1 MKNSVPEK
9 KISFRVNMIAA
20 LDTEGQIYVSLTQFN
35 TDTDVMLLFLSRLA
49 LVLSN
54 ESSDWRSNTVIL
66 LDGATYHRAE
76 ETRKHMIALGL
87 EVMFTAPYSYE
98 SSPIELFFAYFKKGD
113 INPEAIKTGKR

>member
-1 MKNSVPEK
+1 
-9 KISFRVNMIAA
+9 MIAA

-54 ESSDWRSNTVIL
+54 ESSDWRRNTVIL

-98 SSPIELFFAYFKKGD
+98 SSPIELFFAYFKQGN
-113 INPEAIKTGKR
+113 INP